1 MKILEQKT
9 YLLEFVE
16 EGITTPGGDTT
27 FYRTT
32 EDESVGRLHKYV
44 VLHLTKKEHN
54 LLMLIL
60 ETNLRDFMVTV
71 AGNDT
76 QTTIEGP
83 LSHVDRLISK
93 LHEYLD

>member
-1 MKILEQKT
+1 MKILQAQT

-16 EGITTPGGDTT
+16 EGITTPGGGTT

-32 EDESVGRLHKYV
+32 EDEGLGRLHKYV
-44 VLHLTKKEHN
+44 VLGLTKKEHK

-60 ETNLRDFMVTV
+60 GANLRDYMVTV

-83 LSHVDRLISK
+83 LPHVDRLISK
-93 LHEYLD
+93 LHEYLN